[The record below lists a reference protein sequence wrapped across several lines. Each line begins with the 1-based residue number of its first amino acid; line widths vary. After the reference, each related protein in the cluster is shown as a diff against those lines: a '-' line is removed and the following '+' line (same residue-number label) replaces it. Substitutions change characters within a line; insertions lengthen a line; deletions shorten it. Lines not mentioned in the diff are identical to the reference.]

1 MIGVK
6 RKSHFGILMSLPDFK
21 SIEIEGS
28 ENTYRVP
35 PLALTSSRL
44 ETNFSDISLY
54 GAKAITGI
62 SSSIKARGPCFNSP
76 AG

>member
-6 RKSHFGILMSLPDFK
+6 RKSHFGILISLPDFK

-44 ETNFSDISLY
+44 ETNFSAISLS
-54 GAKAITGI
+54 GA
-62 SSSIKARGPCFNSP
+62 
-76 AG
+76 